1 MSPRGRAEKSSARS
15 LVATGVLLV
24 LAALLYAGCTSLT
37 RKMLFYPTH
46 QPGTGGLAR
55 WEHDGKL
62 LGFAREVQAPENVWL
77 LLHGNGGQAA
87 DRVYA
92 LRAFPPRDSV
102 FIMEYPG
109 YGLREGK
116 PSRRSF
122 DAAAREAY
130 EALRARFANTRVCVA
145 AESIGSGPAATLGA
159 LAQPPDKLVFIV
171 PFDDLKSVAKDYMR
185 YVPVSL
191 LLAGSW
197 DNVDSLAKYNGPMD
211 VFGARR
217 DEVIHVRHAQALAAS
232 RPQARFR
239 LIEGGHNDWSGQDVH
254 IRNP

>member
-1 MSPRGRAEKSSARS
+1 M
-15 LVATGVLLV
+15 VTGLLLA

-37 RKMLFYPTH
+37 RRMLFYPTH
-46 QPGTGGLAR
+46 QQDTGGLAR
-55 WEHDGKL
+55 WELDGKL
-62 LGFAREVQAPENVWL
+62 VGFAREVEAPENVWL

-87 DRVYA
+87 DRAYA
-92 LRAFPPRDSV
+92 LRAFSSRDSV

-116 PSRRSF
+116 PSRRTF
-122 DAAAREAY
+122 DTAARQAY
-130 EALRARFANTRVCVA
+130 EALRARFTNTPVCVV

-159 LAQPPDKLVFIV
+159 LARPPDKLVFIV
-171 PFDDLKSVAKDYMR
+171 PFDTLKSVAKDYMR
-185 YVPVSL
+185 YAPVSL

-197 DNVDSLAKYNGPMD
+197 NNVSSLASYNGPMD

-239 LIEGGHNDWSGQDVH
+239 LIEGGHNDWSRQDVQ